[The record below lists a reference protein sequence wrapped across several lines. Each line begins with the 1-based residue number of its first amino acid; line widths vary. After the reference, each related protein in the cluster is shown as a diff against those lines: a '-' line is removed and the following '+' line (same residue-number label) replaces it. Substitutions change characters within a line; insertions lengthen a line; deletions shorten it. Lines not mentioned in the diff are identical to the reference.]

1 MKDRDQNEQ
10 TIRGLKG
17 THNLEIHC
25 EYRMYNH
32 WRTWQMLVNLTET
45 QRINV
50 GSKRWLKRKAW
61 RPNHKGICISH

>member
-1 MKDRDQNEQ
+1 MNELDGFEISSRFFSAPLLNINYLIKDYQSLRTDMKDRDQNEQ

-32 WRTWQMLVNLTET
+32 
-45 QRINV
+45 
-50 GSKRWLKRKAW
+50 
-61 RPNHKGICISH
+61 